1 MNQAVATHRA
11 LKKEI
16 RALLQDA
23 KFATAMSA
31 LKDYPARK
39 VVNPLISF
47 FCSSDMRLRW
57 RAISGMGVVVS
68 HLADA
73 QMESARVIMR
83 RLMWTLNDE
92 SGGIGWGAP
101 EAMGDITARHKALA
115 DEFGC
120 ILVSYIRPDCNFLEH
135 PILQRGVL
143 WGLGRLAHV
152 RAEMVVEAVPFIR
165 PFLDSDDAVHRGLAA
180 WALRA
185 VDDTFRMNT
194 SRPLF
199 HDRGALE
206 FYYNGDLMTVTVG
219 ALAAGKQPPASFS

>member
-1 MNQAVATHRA
+1 
-11 LKKEI
+11 
-16 RALLQDA
+16 
-23 KFATAMSA
+23 
-31 LKDYPARK
+31 
-39 VVNPLISF
+39 
-47 FCSSDMRLRW
+47 
-57 RAISGMGVVVS
+57 VVVS

-101 EAMGDITARHKALA
+101 EAMGEITARHKALA